1 MERNRS
7 HSFCIAFLTASVL
20 SISALPTGRAT
31 QRLRGK
37 TEIQIFSRWTM
48 GSADESRG
56 ICRMGAVSGEHDLS
70 WTSPDLSSCST
81 NDSDWPLSNNHYSSR
96 SGTESVSEPLSLE
109 QPDSVAYSDDCKNL
123 SRTCGNG
130 FRNYCHHRRN
140 SQRATDDVL
149 LDEDGRRTVNMSL
162 STTAECGSA
171 PNAGPIEPMC
181 LPLVPLELSYYQPRQ
196 LKELQELTAEYS
208 ATCLRF
214 A

>member
-1 MERNRS
+1 
-7 HSFCIAFLTASVL
+7 
-20 SISALPTGRAT
+20 
-31 QRLRGK
+31 
-37 TEIQIFSRWTM
+37 M

-140 SQRATDDVL
+140 SDRATDDVP
-149 LDEDGRRTVNMSL
+149 LDGDNRCAIEVTLPPLQAINLGHHLPPHMRTDFTKRFLHMAKSSDFSQVLGLAHRS
-162 STTAECGSA
+162 
-171 PNAGPIEPMC
+171 PF
-181 LPLVPLELSYYQPRQ
+181 PLTGYTRPTESRLHQIPPP
-196 LKELQELTAEYS
+196 
-208 ATCLRF
+208 
-214 A
+214 